1 MAGAL
6 PAVKST
12 RRRSPARR
20 RLSRQPGLDP
30 ADPPAPAKESRA
42 IFHGVIHKNETYD
55 ATLCNPPFHDS
66 AESAWRGRAQAPQ
79 PRTRRRKW
87 PQFWRSAAGAV
98 VRRGEVAFISQMIR
112 ESRASPAVK
121 WFTSL
126 VSRGD
131 NLPPLYRLLT
141 EVGAVKVVKRRWPR
155 GKSKVA
161 LSHGALWTTPNA
173 VVHSNAT
180 RRPGCRRPASAAAAV
195 CTGARTPARSKCFF
209 TGCRG
214 QNAPSTA
221 SAAGW

>member
-1 MAGAL
+1 MTPQRA
-6 PAVKST
+6 
-12 RRRSPARR
+12 
-20 RLSRQPGLDP
+20 PG
-30 ADPPAPAKESRA
+30 
-42 IFHGVIHKNETYD
+42 
-55 ATLCNPPFHDS
+55 
-66 AESAWRGRAQAPQ
+66 RGRAQAPQ

-87 PQFWRSAAGAV
+87 PQFWRSTAGAV
-98 VRRGEVAFISQMIR
+98 VRRGRSSLYLADDPR
-112 ESRASPAVK
+112 KPGLRPPVK

-141 EVGAVKVVKRRWPR
+141 EVGAVKVVKRRWPG

-161 LSHGALWTTPNA
+161 LSPGALWTTPNA

-180 RRPGCRRPASAAAAV
+180 RRPGCRRPASAAAAGLYRRANP
-195 CTGARTPARSKCFF
+195 GAVEVLF